1 MGKLVI
7 KSQGRP
13 VGEVNL
19 KLGDT
24 TIGRAPGSDVVLE
37 DPIVSA
43 QHAVVKTVGMK
54 STIVDLKSTNGT
66 FVENNRVTQ
75 HLLKNGETIIIG
87 GYSLMYRDELN
98 LDTPVFGARPAAGV
112 KPSPTQRE
120 TTVVT
125 PFAQMIAVDGKD
137 KGKRVPLV
145 KDVVNIDNPGKS
157 PAKISRIPD
166 GYLMEA
172 QIGPGEPTIN
182 GRPVPPG
189 GHILENG
196 DTVDVAGTKYQFAK

>member
-7 KSQGRP
+7 KSKGRP

-24 TIGRAPGSDVVLE
+24 TIGRAPGSDVVLD

-54 STIVDLKSTNGT
+54 STIVDLGSTNGT
-66 FVENNRVTQ
+66 FVENNRVKQ
-75 HLLKNGETIIIG
+75 HLLKNGESVIIG

-98 LDTPVFGARPAAGV
+98 LDAPAFGARPAPAASV
-112 KPSPTQRE
+112 KPAPTQRE

-137 KGKRVPLV
+137 RGKRVPL
-145 KDVVNIDNPGKS
+145 
-157 PAKISRIPD
+157 
-166 GYLMEA
+166 
-172 QIGPGEPTIN
+172 
-182 GRPVPPG
+182 
-189 GHILENG
+189 
-196 DTVDVAGTKYQFAK
+196 